1 MPRANASNQRFDDS
15 VAIAHR
21 SGDTSSVRL
30 GMPARRALVI
40 YARQAAF
47 FSLSPLG
54 HRYGQKLTPIA
65 AIGLP
70 PALSLPR
77 PDGPAWLSNAIG
89 EEQVAPPAFRSS
101 H

>member
-30 GMPARRALVI
+30 GMPARRTLAI
-40 YARQAAF
+40 YTQQAAF

-54 HRYGQKLTPIA
+54 HRCGHKMDPSA
-65 AIGLP
+65 AIGP
-70 PALSLPR
+70 PALLPT
-77 PDGPAWLSNAIG
+77 PAPMAQLGYRTPSW
-89 EEQVAPPAFRSS
+89 RSK
-101 H
+101 

>member
-1 MPRANASNQRFDDS
+1 MGGRAMPRANASNQRFDDS

-30 GMPARRALVI
+30 GMPARRELAI
-40 YARQAAF
+40 YTQQAAF

-54 HRYGQKLTPIA
+54 HRYGQKLTPVA
-65 AIGLP
+65 AIGSP
-70 PALSLPR
+70 PAN
-77 PDGPAWLSNAIG
+77 GPAWLSNAIG